1 MSPLRVLFVEDS
13 AEDAEILALAL
24 ETAGYPV
31 SFRHRVWS
39 AEDLRSALARAEW
52 DLVLCGSALPAFEC
66 LEALAVVREG
76 HPDLPF
82 FLVSGRASED
92 LAVSALKAGAD
103 DFLVKSNLGRLGPA
117 VARALREKQGR
128 EDRKRAEAA
137 LRESEEQLRQAQRME
152 SVGRLAGG
160 IAHDFNNI
168 LSVVSGYANLLQMK
182 LARNGISHREL
193 AEIEKAVIR
202 ATSLVKQLLTFSRRQ
217 VVQRQLL
224 DLGRVLQD
232 CMSILPMM
240 LGEDILLETF
250 VSPLLDRVHADR
262 GQMEQVIMN
271 LAVNARDAMPKGGT
285 LRIEITGSELDAA
298 KFREGETCRPGPY
311 IRLAIRDNGVGMDE
325 STLSRIFEP
334 FFTTKGE
341 VRGTG
346 LGLSTVYGIVRQAN
360 GIIRVQSIPYAGSA
374 FEIYLPAVPAEAD
387 SDRHDGRDSVARTAK
402 GESILLVEDDYDLR
416 KLSKDLLVMEG
427 YKVLE
432 ARDAEEAMGFARAEG
447 LAIHLLL
454 TDIVMPGLNGRDLAE
469 TVLTLRPELKVVF
482 MSGYAP
488 ETMMPDGGW
497 PESAFLEKPFTAAKL
512 LTKVRTALDAPQ
524 AEKQL

>member
-13 AEDAEILALAL
+13 AEDAEVLALAL
-24 ETAGYPV
+24 EAAGYCV
-31 SFRHRVWS
+31 SSRCRVS
-39 AEDLRSALARAEW
+39 TMEALCSSLAGAEW
-52 DLVLCGSALPAFEC
+52 DLILCGYAMPAFDG
-66 LEALAVVREG
+66 LEALAVVREA

-82 FLVSGRASED
+82 FLVSGRAGED
-92 LAVSALKAGAD
+92 LAVTALKAGAD
-103 DFLVKSNLGRLGPA
+103 DFLAKSNLGRLGPA

-193 AEIEKAVIR
+193 GEIEKAVIR

-224 DLGRVLQD
+224 DMGRVLQD
-232 CMSILPMM
+232 CLSILRMM
-240 LGEDILLETF
+240 LGEDILLETS
-250 VSPLLDRVHADR
+250 VAPGLGRVHADR

-285 LRIEITGSELDAA
+285 LRIEIDLRELDAG
-298 KFREGETCRPGPY
+298 KFREGERPQPGPY
-311 IRLAIRDNGVGMDE
+311 IRLAIRDNGIGMDAP
-325 STLSRIFEP
+325 TLSRIFEP

-346 LGLSTVYGIVRQAN
+346 LGLSTVYGIVRQAG
-360 GIIRVQSIPYAGSA
+360 GIIRVQSIPFAGSV
-374 FEIYLPAVPAEAD
+374 FEIFLPAVAAEEGAD
-387 SDRHDGRDSVARTAK
+387 QVESSESAARTAK
-402 GESILLVEDDYDLR
+402 GECILLVEDDFDLR

-427 YKVLE
+427 YRVLE
-432 ARDAEEAMGFARAEG
+432 ARDSDEAMGFARADG
-447 LAIHLLL
+447 SPIHLLL

-469 TVLTLRPELKVVF
+469 TLLSLRPDLKVVF

-497 PESAFLEKPFTAAKL
+497 PEAAFLEKPFTAAKL
-512 LTKVRTALDAPQ
+512 VAKVRGALDAPK